1 MAISRTQGTVD
12 KLNALVGKK
21 FTPSTIEFAVTHWE
35 NEEFPRKLETQ
46 VRRWMQENSN
56 KDRFAAVITRYAKLD
71 EQSAKWLV
79 DPLPAA
85 QDVIL
90 KLNDEDD
97 RALLLKRCST
107 FTEISARLWRVI
119 AASDLSV
126 RIMSKLAERE
136 DAPRVFVKE
145 YGAEEKPARQP
156 RAEKLIR
163 GHRGAPDERPA
174 RPRRTSAAAKEE
186 EKPVRGRRK
195 VVTEEVS
202 RRGRTGRAEKVVK
215 PKIKDV
221 SDDLDFEDDNKPIR
235 QARASRTIG
244 KTVKKPG
251 KLPSAIQK
259 VRAVVGP
266 ERQVVRSTS
275 ASKVRVE
282 KPLNSGK
289 ARDSARQVR
298 RPRP

>member
-1 MAISRTQGTVD
+1 MARQSTRASKAAAKTSTRGTR
-12 KLNALVGKK
+12 GK
-21 FTPSTIEFAVTHWE
+21 A
-35 NEEFPRKLETQ
+35 
-46 VRRWMQENSN
+46 
-56 KDRFAAVITRYAKLD
+56 
-71 EQSAKWLV
+71 
-79 DPLPAA
+79 
-85 QDVIL
+85 
-90 KLNDEDD
+90 
-97 RALLLKRCST
+97 
-107 FTEISARLWRVI
+107 
-119 AASDLSV
+119 
-126 RIMSKLAERE
+126 
-136 DAPRVFVKE
+136 
-145 YGAEEKPARQP
+145 AEEKTST
-156 RAEKLIR
+156 R
-163 GHRGAPDERPA
+163 G
-174 RPRRTSAAAKEE
+174 RRAAKEE